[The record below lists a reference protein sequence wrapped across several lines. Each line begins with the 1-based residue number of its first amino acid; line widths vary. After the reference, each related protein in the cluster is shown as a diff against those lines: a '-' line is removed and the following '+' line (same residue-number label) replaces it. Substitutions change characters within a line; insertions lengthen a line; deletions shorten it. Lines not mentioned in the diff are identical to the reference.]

1 MSCTKNTLVNHHSV
15 ISATG
20 LNSNCCFF
28 QDWLHQHRC
37 PGRRRWRH
45 LQQHHRMMTG
55 CSRWQERQPWV
66 SLISLCIMCIFV
78 LLSGDNVMA
87 LKTFP
92 SIATFSF
99 TYPIQGFGDWS
110 LSHGKRWGT
119 LWTTCQSL
127 AGLTQTHTHS
137 LAFSTYRYCRLIA

>member
-1 MSCTKNTLVNHHSV
+1 MQRVTGKASV
-15 ISATG
+15 GVTYKSVHNVYFCLTVWRQCDGSYI
-20 LNSNCCFF
+20 LH
-28 QDWLHQHRC
+28 HQH
-37 PGRRRWRH
+37 
-45 LQQHHRMMTG
+45 HHN
-55 CSRWQERQPWV
+55 
-66 SLISLCIMCIFV
+66 
-78 LLSGDNVMA
+78 LLKD
-87 LKTFP
+87 KTFP

-137 LAFSTYRYCRLIA
+137 LSVLTDIVDSSLKTWMPFTVGGDHIGSMLDSNLGPCYCEVIVLLCCYTTV